1 MKMSQGKRLGL
12 ILFWVVEYLD
22 SDVGIW
28 QSFLR
33 VPEISF
39 DIIVVH
45 AEAEVQ
51 NRWSGILVLMIF
63 QSRCNVDKP
72 CAEILF
78 VYLLV
83 GRHVSLGY
91 R

>member
-51 NRWSGILVLMIF
+51 NRWSGILVFDDIP
-63 QSRCNVDKP
+63 K
-72 CAEILF
+72 
-78 VYLLV
+78 
-83 GRHVSLGY
+83 
-91 R
+91 